1 MTRRTLVAGE
11 ALVDFIPETAGPLAS
26 VRAFERRAGGA
37 PANVAV
43 ALARLGAAPW
53 FCTALSTD
61 PFGTFLAERLAA
73 EGLPDRFVVRVDRPT
88 TLAFVSHA
96 GGSEPSFTF
105 YRNGTADV
113 HLDTGVVDDATL
125 STVDRV
131 VVGGVTLTA
140 EPGRSATFDLVE
152 RARAAG
158 CRIVFDPNTR
168 PELWGDADPTPTV
181 ARMCRLTDVLR
192 ATAADL
198 APTALPGGP
207 FPGGLLDAGPDTVL
221 VTRGADGATAVAG
234 PDSPWGAG
242 EWHHPGYDADVRD
255 ATGAGDAFLAGA
267 LVALAE
273 GSGPAETLSFAN
285 AVGAATTTAAGAMAA
300 LPDRAA
306 AERIRSGS
314 DSGPGSG
321 SGSGS

>member
-1 MTRRTLVAGE
+1 MTRETLVAGE
-11 ALVDFIPETAGPLAS
+11 ALVDFIPQRPGPLAS
-26 VRAFERRAGGA
+26 VRSFDRRAGGA

-73 EGLPDRFVVRVDRPT
+73 EGLPDRFVVRVARPT
-88 TLAFVSHA
+88 TLAFVSHGA
-96 GGSEPSFTF
+96 GGEPSFTF
-105 YRNGTADV
+105 YRDGTADV

-125 STVDRV
+125 STVNWV

-140 EPGRSATFDLVE
+140 EPARSATFDLVR

-168 PELWGDADPTPTV
+168 PELWGDADPTSTL
-181 ARMCRLTDVLR
+181 ARMFRLTDVLKL
-192 ATAADL
+192 TAADL
-198 APTALPGGP
+198 APTALPNGP

-221 VTRGADGATAVAG
+221 VTRGAAGATAVTG
-234 PDSPWGAG
+234 PDAPWGAG
-242 EWHHPGYDADVRD
+242 EWEHGGYDADVRD
-255 ATGAGDAFLAGA
+255 TTGAGDAFNAGV
-267 LVALAE
+267 LIALAE
-273 GSGPAETLSFAN
+273 GAGPAETLGFAN
-285 AVGAATTTAAGAMAA
+285 AVAAAATTAAGAMAA

-306 AERIRSGS
+306 AERIRSG
-314 DSGPGSG
+314 DGPGPG
-321 SGSGS
+321 PDGG